1 MRRDFMKEREEMQQ
15 SFRLEIH
22 MLECRRADLEVLL
35 RKSQELIR
43 GLQDQLQ
50 QVTRG
55 PLPER
60 ADLGQC
66 CMQALSGP
74 AGLLAQEQDLLEQE
88 QHQRHRTEL
97 PRIRSGAASFQDLTS
112 SGACQES
119 RLEISSSS
127 LLRILVPSKGVL
139 FLGAVR

>member
-22 MLECRRADLEVLL
+22 MLECRRANLEVLL
-35 RKSQELIR
+35 RKSQELIQD
-43 GLQDQLQ
+43 LQDQLQ

-97 PRIRSGAASFQDLTS
+97 PRVRSGAPSFQILHLVVLAKNPDLKFCQA
-112 SGACQES
+112 ACLES
-119 RLEISSSS
+119 
-127 LLRILVPSKGVL
+127 
-139 FLGAVR
+139 